1 MAVAMNMHIKKINM
15 NILQAQSGGGSQM
28 VMMLLIMA
36 VFFVFMIWPQMR
48 KQKKAKTY
56 MESLKKGDRIVTT
69 GGVHGKIGVIADTHF
84 VIDMEEGKAK
94 IEKTAISMEYTQS
107 AYPQT
112 TSDDV
117 K

>member
-1 MAVAMNMHIKKINM
+1 M
-15 NILQAQSGGGSQM
+15 NILQGQPGAGGGSQM

-48 KQKKAKTY
+48 KQKKAKSY
-56 MESLKKGDRIVTT
+56 MESLKKGDRVVTT
-69 GGVHGKIGVIADTHF
+69 GGVHGKIAVIADSHF
-84 VIDMEEGKAK
+84 VIEMEEGKAK
-94 IEKTAISMEYTQS
+94 IEKSAVSMEYTQA

-112 TSDDV
+112 ASESE

>member
-1 MAVAMNMHIKKINM
+1 MVVAMNTHIKKINM

>member
-1 MAVAMNMHIKKINM
+1 MHIKKITM

-48 KQKKAKTY
+48 KQKKAKAY
-56 MESLKKGDRIVTT
+56 MESLKKGDRVVTT
-69 GGVHGKIGVIADTHF
+69 GGIHGKIGVVAETHF
-84 VIDMEEGKAK
+84 VIEMEEGKAK
-94 IEKTAISMEYTQS
+94 IEKSAVSMEYTQA
-107 AYPQT
+107 AYPQ
-112 TSDDV
+112 SASEDA

>member
-1 MAVAMNMHIKKINM
+1 MHIKKITM

-48 KQKKAKTY
+48 KQKKAKAY
-56 MESLKKGDRIVTT
+56 MESLKKGDRVVTT
-69 GGVHGKIGVIADTHF
+69 GGIHGKIGVVADTHF
-84 VIDMEEGKAK
+84 VIEMEAGKAK
-94 IEKTAISMEYTQS
+94 IEKSAVSMEYTQA
-107 AYPQT
+107 AYPQ
-112 TSDDV
+112 SASEDA